1 MIVHFIF
8 GIVMFIVGYD
18 IFSSLDK
25 RYCDIKLN
33 KKIKIIF
40 SILFALSVGS
50 IWEMYEYSVD
60 GILNLDTQKTGEL
73 IGRMAIKDTMTDL
86 FSPTI
91 GTLLTV
97 IMFLIANKKEGRKRS
112 NLK

>member
-1 MIVHFIF
+1 
-8 GIVMFIVGYD
+8 MFIVGYD
-18 IFSSLDK
+18 IFSNLDK

-60 GILNLDTQKTGEL
+60 GILNLDTQRTGEL
-73 IGRMAIKDTMTDL
+73 IGRMAIKGTMIDL

-97 IMFLIANKKEGRKRS
+97 IMFLIAKKKGEKEVI
-112 NLK
+112 

>member
-1 MIVHFIF
+1 
-8 GIVMFIVGYD
+8 MFIVGYD

-25 RYCDIKLN
+25 RYFDIKLN

-60 GILNLDTQKTGEL
+60 GILNLDTQRTGEL
-73 IGRMAIKDTMTDL
+73 IGRMAIKGTMTDL

-112 NLK
+112 NLKWKVM

>member
-18 IFSSLDK
+18 IFSNLDK

-60 GILNLDTQKTGEL
+60 GILNLDTQRTGEL

-86 FSPTI
+86 FSSTI

>member
-1 MIVHFIF
+1 M
-8 GIVMFIVGYD
+8 YALD
-18 IFSSLDK
+18 IIK
-25 RYCDIKLN
+25 RLDIKSEFEKRIINNFENIYTTVLN
-33 KKIKIIF
+33 NINEKTQ
-40 SILFALSVGS
+40 
-50 IWEMYEYSVD
+50 D
-60 GILNLDTQKTGEL
+60 GILNLDTQRTGEL
-73 IGRMAIKDTMTDL
+73 IGRMAIKGTMTDL

>member
-18 IFSSLDK
+18 IFSILDK

-60 GILNLDTQKTGEL
+60 GILNLDTQRTGEL
-73 IGRMAIKDTMTDL
+73 IGRMAIKGTMTDL